1 MTAGNLYPEGKIC
14 LRELGLR
21 DGLQLTS
28 AWPSTG
34 EKMEWIEREFDAGIR
49 HFEIGSFLPKSRYPQ
64 FADIGELIG
73 KAARLPGAKSSA
85 LTMNERAVRDAL
97 ETRVDEIV
105 LVVSSTEEHSLANIR
120 RGRKESIDL
129 IRHAISERTAANSGA
144 VVNTAIS
151 MAFGCSISGHVDP
164 EEVVRIAAA
173 CAASGAEV
181 IGLADTVGFAGP
193 RQVKRLCRAIVREL
207 PGVPLI
213 IHLHD
218 TRGTGIANAAA
229 ALDEGVRILDGTLGG
244 LGGCPFAPGATG
256 NVAIEDLVFLCE
268 RQGFETGVDLE
279 ALIEVR
285 GILERSMPNET
296 LHGSLARAGVPE
308 KAPWRASGSAH
319 SARPSRAA
327 GI

>member
-1 MTAGNLYPEGKIC
+1 MKVGDLYPEGRVS

-28 AWPSTG
+28 TWPATAD
-34 EKMEWIEREFDAGIR
+34 KMEWIEREFDAGIR
-49 HFEIGSFLPKSRYPQ
+49 HFEVGSFLPKSRYPQ
-64 FADIGELIG
+64 FADISQLIERIG
-73 KAARLPGAKSSA
+73 LLPSAKSSA

-97 ETRVDEIV
+97 NTQVDEIV

-120 RGRKESIDL
+120 RGRQASIDL
-129 IRHAISERTAANSGA
+129 VRHARIERDAANSMP

-151 MAFGCSISGHVDP
+151 MAFGCSISGQVDP
-164 EEVVRIAAA
+164 QEVTGIAVA
-173 CAASGAEV
+173 CVEAGAEV

-193 RQVKRLCRAIVREL
+193 RQVRRLVQEIRRAL
-207 PGVPLI
+207 PGIPLI

-268 RQGFETGVDLE
+268 RQGFDTGIDLE
-279 ALIEVR
+279 ALIDVR
-285 GILERSMPNET
+285 VVLARSMPGEK
-296 LHGSLARAGVPE
+296 LHGSLARAG
-308 KAPWRASGSAH
+308 APKKVSWRARDSAN
-319 SARPSRAA
+319 SAALL
-327 GI
+327 